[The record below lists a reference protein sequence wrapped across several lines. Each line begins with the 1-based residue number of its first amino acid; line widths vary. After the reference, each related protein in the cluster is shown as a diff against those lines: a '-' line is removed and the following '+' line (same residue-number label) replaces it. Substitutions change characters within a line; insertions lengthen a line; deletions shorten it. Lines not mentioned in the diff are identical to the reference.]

1 MLIRKFQTPLL
12 NSVSLPKELFTSDL
26 TNGAI
31 MLYVYLCSYPR
42 ACKSKNRVLAKRMR
56 ISEGTLKRR
65 KHELKDKGY
74 IA

>member
-1 MLIRKFQTPLL
+1 MLIRRFQNPEP
-12 NSVSLPKELFTSDL
+12 NFVNIPVELFICDL
-26 TNGAI
+26 TDGAVI
-31 MLYVYLCSYPR
+31 LYFYLCSYPR
-42 ACKSKNRVLAKRMR
+42 ACKSKNRVLAKRMH